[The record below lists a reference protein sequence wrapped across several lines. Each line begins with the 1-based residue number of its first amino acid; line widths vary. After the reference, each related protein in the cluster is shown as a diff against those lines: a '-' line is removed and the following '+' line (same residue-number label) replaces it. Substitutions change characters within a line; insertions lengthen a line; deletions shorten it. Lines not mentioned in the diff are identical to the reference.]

1 MIYTSLEVINIF
13 FLDCNAFS
21 KSYIFQTCIQYHVY
35 AKLCSIEILSSY
47 IKQVSV
53 GDMLTVQALITN
65 PLDWQ
70 HFYEKIS
77 TIKQGDKTDFTVVTG
92 EGDRLVGSGD
102 IVEMEKWSNHSQYG
116 FKIKINI
123 KKQKSL
129 TDRRIRGPG
138 KIKTVAPEKKMAE
151 TIQAPQ
157 ISAVSATMTPQDMA
171 AFKEMLKG
179 SLTMDMAT

>member
-1 MIYTSLEVINIF
+1 
-13 FLDCNAFS
+13 
-21 KSYIFQTCIQYHVY
+21 VY

-77 TIKQGDKTDFTVVTG
+77 TIKQGDRTDFTVVTQ

-102 IVEMEKWSNHSQYG
+102 IVEMEKWSNHGQYG

-138 KIKTVAPEKKMAE
+138 KMKVPAPAEKMPEPVQSTAPQVAPMTAA
-151 TIQAPQ
+151 I
-157 ISAVSATMTPQDMA
+157 TPQDMA